1 MKLATN
7 SYSYRI
13 KQIKSGIIEE
23 GEKLELANLQYVK
36 DSLSEQLYPLRGDY
50 NDNTL
55 KTTSYGNKNI
65 VLKGGLE

>member
-36 DSLSEQLYPLRGDY
+36 DSASKQLYPLRGDY
-50 NDNTL
+50 NNATL
-55 KTTSYGNKNI
+55 KSTSYGNQNI